1 MVKAGMNV
9 MRLNFS
15 HGDYEEHGRRIETLR
30 RVCEEL
36 HRPVAIL
43 LDTKGP
49 EIRTHDFEGGQTEFK
64 KGQVVRIASQEI
76 LGTSDRFSITYAN
89 LYQDVKPGRIHPCQR
104 WTDPVISGSCRRY
117 RYCLCLCE

>member
-1 MVKAGMNV
+1 MMKEVEKKTRIVCTIGPASEDEETLRKMVKAGMNV

-15 HGDYEEHGRRIETLR
+15 HGDYEEHGKRIETLR

-49 EIRTHDFEGGQTEFK
+49 EFVHMILKAVRLNSK
-64 KGQVVRIASQEI
+64 K
-76 LGTSDRFSITYAN
+76 DR
-89 LYQDVKPGRIHPCQR
+89 LYVLHP
-104 WTDPVISGSCRRY
+104 RRS
-117 RYCLCLCE
+117 